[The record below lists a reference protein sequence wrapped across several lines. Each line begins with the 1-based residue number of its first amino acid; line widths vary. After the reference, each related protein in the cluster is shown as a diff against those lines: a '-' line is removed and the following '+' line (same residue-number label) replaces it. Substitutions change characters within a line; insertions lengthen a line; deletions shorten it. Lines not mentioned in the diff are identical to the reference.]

1 MSQGKVIESDTVL
14 WQSWWWFTPL
24 LGLLTAEWL
33 LRKRAG
39 ML

>member
-1 MSQGKVIESDTVL
+1 VRIESMPPEPVWNSNYL
-14 WQSWWWFTPL
+14 ACL
-24 LGLLTAEWL
+24 LVGLIVGEWL